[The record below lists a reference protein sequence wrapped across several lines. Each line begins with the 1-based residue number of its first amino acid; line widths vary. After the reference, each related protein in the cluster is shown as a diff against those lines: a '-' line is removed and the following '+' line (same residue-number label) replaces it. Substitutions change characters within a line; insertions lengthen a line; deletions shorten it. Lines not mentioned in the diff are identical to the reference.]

1 MCGRIKNSKGVYV
14 CVYIWYIYN
23 IIYDT
28 FIWYIWYILNSV
40 AVPLK
45 IEGWQSILDLICRK
59 SIPVL
64 RETHWF
70 LPHQKDKCPIH
81 SYQIIEIFTYS
92 WLPPYKDSA
101 LFRFINHSKKI
112 QLRKRLALQT
122 HLINILE
129 GMIALGLKWNNISVE
144 IKKHKGMCSGNCLLN
159 FQTPMTITSLNWL
172 LNMFKLDDAECT
184 TKLHQRG
191 LKKTLLKS

>member
-1 MCGRIKNSKGVYV
+1 MSLWIPN
-14 CVYIWYIYN
+14 
-23 IIYDT
+23 T

-40 AVPLK
+40 EVALK
-45 IEGWQSILDLICRK
+45 IEGWQSILDLIYRK

-70 LPHQKDKCPIH
+70 LPHQKDKCIIH
-81 SYQIIEIFTYS
+81 SCQIIEIFTYS

-129 GMIALGLKWNNISVE
+129 GMIALGLKWNISVE

-159 FQTPMTITSLNWL
+159 FQNPMTITSLNWL
-172 LNMFKLDDAECT
+172 LNMFILDAAECT

-191 LKKTLLKS
+191 PKKTLLKS